1 MNLKSNQTCLSR
13 PSPPHH
19 HQSLSKSAVVVWTGQ
34 KTSNRSDFYF
44 PLSEPI
50 IEKSSSKAPVE
61 EDLKIELFSAK
72 MKGMQELFG
81 ARKLNISAIQL
92 QLTAQSNANE
102 DTGKSSRLKRS
113 RRSFDD

>member
-1 MNLKSNQTCLSR
+1 M
-13 PSPPHH
+13 
-19 HQSLSKSAVVVWTGQ
+19 WTGQ

-81 ARKLNISAIQL
+81 AGKLNISAIQL
-92 QLTAQSNANE
+92 QLTAQSNAKE
-102 DTGKSSRLKRS
+102 DTGKSSRPKRS